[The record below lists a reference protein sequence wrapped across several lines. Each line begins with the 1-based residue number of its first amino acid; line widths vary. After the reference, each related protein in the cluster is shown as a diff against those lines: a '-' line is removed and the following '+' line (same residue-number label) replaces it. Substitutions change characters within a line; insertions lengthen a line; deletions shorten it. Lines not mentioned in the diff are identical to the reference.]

1 MRYIIYTCYKRNTE
15 KRKIIMSTIKI
26 SDAELEVMS
35 ILWREKQ
42 AVSFSDIRIELS
54 DKMGWEKST
63 IATLLRRL
71 QKKGAV
77 SIQEKEIY
85 YYVPNITKEDYA
97 MSRKRSLIDKFYD
110 GSAKKFVA
118 ALCQKGEL
126 TEADIDE
133 LKMYFRMGDEN
144 K

>member
-1 MRYIIYTCYKRNTE
+1 
-15 KRKIIMSTIKI
+15 MSTISIKI
-26 SDAELEVMS
+26 SEAELEVMR

-42 AVSFSDIRIELS
+42 AVSFSDIRLELS

-71 QKKGAV
+71 LKKGAI
-77 SIQEKEIY
+77 SIQEKEIHY
-85 YYVPNITKEDYA
+85 YLPNITKEDYITV
-97 MSRKRSLIDKFYD
+97 RKKSLIDKLYD
-110 GSAKKFVA
+110 GSTKNFVA
-118 ALCQKGEL
+118 ALCQNGEL

-133 LKMYFRMGDEN
+133 LKMYFRMEEEN

>member
-1 MRYIIYTCYKRNTE
+1 MG
-15 KRKIIMSTIKI
+15 TISFKI
-26 SDAELEVMS
+26 SDAELEVMR

-42 AVSFSDIRIELS
+42 AVSFSDIRTELS

-63 IATLLRRL
+63 IATLIRRL
-71 QKKGAV
+71 QKKGAI
-77 SIQEKEIY
+77 SIQEKEVHY
-85 YYVPNITKEDYA
+85 YTPNITKEDYT
-97 MSRKRSLIDKFYD
+97 MLRKKSLIDKLYD
-110 GSAKKFVA
+110 GSTKNFVV
-118 ALCQKGEL
+118 ALCQNGEL

>member
-1 MRYIIYTCYKRNTE
+1 
-15 KRKIIMSTIKI
+15 MSTINFKI
-26 SDAELEVMS
+26 SDAELEVMR

-54 DKMGWEKST
+54 DKMGWDKST

-77 SIQEKEIY
+77 SIQEKEIHY
-85 YYVPNITKEDYA
+85 YTPNITKEDYVLFK
-97 MSRKRSLIDKFYD
+97 KRSLIDKLYD
-110 GSAKKFVA
+110 GSTKNFVT
-118 ALCQKGEL
+118 ALCQTGEL

-133 LKMYFRMGDEN
+133 LKMYFRMGDG
-144 K
+144 KK

>member
-1 MRYIIYTCYKRNTE
+1 
-15 KRKIIMSTIKI
+15 MSTINFKI
-26 SDAELEVMS
+26 SDAELEVMK

-54 DKMGWEKST
+54 DKMGWDKST

-77 SIQEKEIY
+77 SIQEKEIHY
-85 YYVPNITKEDYA
+85 YTPNITKEDCV
-97 MSRKRSLIDKFYD
+97 SFKKRSLIDKLYD
-110 GSAKKFVA
+110 GSTKNFVA
-118 ALCQKGEL
+118 ALCQTGEL

-133 LKMYFRMGDEN
+133 LKMYFRMEN
-144 K
+144 GKG

>member
-1 MRYIIYTCYKRNTE
+1 
-15 KRKIIMSTIKI
+15 MSTLSFKI
-26 SDAELEVMS
+26 SEAELEVMR

-71 QKKGAV
+71 QKKGAI
-77 SIQEKEIY
+77 SIQEKEIHY
-85 YYVPNITKEDYA
+85 YMPNITKEDYI
-97 MSRKRSLIDKFYD
+97 MLKKRSLIDKLYD
-110 GSAKKFVA
+110 GSTKNFVA
-118 ALCQKGEL
+118 ALCQNGEL

>member
-1 MRYIIYTCYKRNTE
+1 
-15 KRKIIMSTIKI
+15 MSTLSFKI
-26 SDAELEVMS
+26 SDAELEVMR
-35 ILWREKQ
+35 ILWREKK

-77 SIQEKEIY
+77 SILEKEIHY
-85 YYVPNITKEDYA
+85 YAPNITKEDYII
-97 MSRKRSLIDKFYD
+97 SKKRSLIDKLYD
-110 GSAKKFVA
+110 GSTKNFVA
-118 ALCQKGEL
+118 ALCQNGEL

-133 LKMYFRMGDEN
+133 LKAYFRMGEEN